1 MNMGCACIFH
11 ILISS
16 GNVSQLSLHRS
27 FTTLVKL
34 HLKYFFFY
42 FACYVRIVFVISFSD
57 CLHRNETSSSVL
69 TLYSAILINSVQFS
83 HSIMSDSLQRHGL
96 QQARPPCLSPTPGVY
111 SNSCPLSQG
120 CHPTSHPL
128 RISCKMLS
136 WMKHKLESRLPG
148 EMLSNLRYVDD
159 TILTAESEED

>member
-1 MNMGCACIFH
+1 MKVTQSTASLQPHALYNPWNSPGQNIGVGSCSLLQVIFSTQGSKPGLPH
-11 ILISS
+11 RKQILY
-16 GNVSQLSLHRS
+16 QLSHQGSPVCR
-27 FTTLVKL
+27 
-34 HLKYFFFY
+34 
-42 FACYVRIVFVISFSD
+42 
-57 CLHRNETSSSVL
+57 
-69 TLYSAILINSVQFS
+69 VQFS
-83 HSIMSDSLQRHGL
+83 LSVVSDSLRPHGL
-96 QQARPPCLSPTPGVY
+96 QYARPPCLSPTPGVY